1 MREFLNIVKKFGQ
14 DEEGASLVEYCVLL
28 GVLVAGTI
36 TAMTAMG
43 TNAAGMFTYASNLL
57 TAPVAP

>member
-1 MREFLNIVKKFGQ
+1 MRKFLNEIQKFGK

-43 TNAAGMFTYASNLL
+43 TSAAGMFTYAAGLM
-57 TAPVAP
+57 TAP

>member
-1 MREFLNIVKKFGQ
+1 MHKFLNSVKKFGK

-36 TAMTAMG
+36 TAMQLMG
-43 TNAAGMFTYASNLL
+43 TKAAGMFTYASTLL
-57 TAPVAP
+57 TAP

>member
-1 MREFLNIVKKFGQ
+1 MGKFLNSVKKFGK

-36 TAMTAMG
+36 AAMTAMG
-43 TNAAGMFTYASNLL
+43 ASAAGMFNYAATLL
-57 TAPVAP
+57 VAP

>member
-1 MREFLNIVKKFGQ
+1 MRKFLNTAKTFGK

-36 TAMTAMG
+36 TAMQLMG
-43 TNAAGMFTYASNLL
+43 TNAAGMFTYASTLL
-57 TAPVAP
+57 TAP

>member
-1 MREFLNIVKKFGQ
+1 MHKFLNSVKKFGK

-36 TAMTAMG
+36 TAMQLMG
-43 TNAAGMFTYASNLL
+43 TNAAGMFTYASGLL
-57 TAPVAP
+57 VAP

>member
-1 MREFLNIVKKFGQ
+1 MRKFLNEIQKFGK

-36 TAMTAMG
+36 TAMQLMG
-43 TNAAGMFTYASNLL
+43 TNAAAMFTYASTLL
-57 TAPVAP
+57 ATP

>member
-1 MREFLNIVKKFGQ
+1 MRKFLNEIQKFGK

-36 TAMTAMG
+36 TAMQLMG
-43 TNAAGMFTYASNLL
+43 TNAAKMFTYASTLL
-57 TAPVAP
+57 ATP